1 MTITG
6 DKSIPDREDMYL
18 VIFRNKGSCNEINAR
33 NMAFMILL

>member
-6 DKSIPDREDMYL
+6 DKSIPDSEGRYL
-18 VIFRNKGSCNEINAR
+18 LILPNKGSCNEIKAR